1 MAQIHVLSPHV
12 ANQIAAGE
20 VVERPASVVKEL
32 VENALDAGARSI
44 TVELVNGGLDL
55 IRVSDD
61 GKGIAPED
69 CRTAFLRHATSK
81 IATSEDLTHIVT
93 LGFRGEALASIAAVA
108 EVTMR
113 TRMKD
118 AECGTLLRVSAGEV
132 QEEAPCACGAGTTLE
147 VRNLFANVPARLK
160 FLKTVRTEAG
170 YVGDYVSRMIMA
182 VPSAAFHFVH
192 NGKTVYRSFGD
203 GKLQNAMLCVYGAEI
218 LPHLREVAFDDGY
231 LAIHG
236 YVGTEQLSRPNRLQQ
251 SFFLNGRYIRSY
263 SLSSAL
269 QRAFDTHMMVG
280 RFPFAVLAMRIAGSE
295 VDVNVHPSKM
305 EVRFVDEQRVI
316 RSVTAACH
324 RSLLLAPKAEETKDL
339 SAADVPSPAPHA
351 PSHADPGQA
360 IDLRRPVPPAAATIR
375 ESWKHWTGTYGHT
388 QVQRPATFWSDAA
401 PVYPARKADVPE
413 QPEDDAA
420 MLSGAQL
427 RLVASLPYTI
437 LGAAFQT
444 YWIVQQGETLFFIDQ
459 HAAHER
465 RLYELL
471 MHSPDAA
478 AAQTLLTPLPVSLS
492 AAELVTLEENREA
505 LEALGFAF
513 DFHEDGTLLLNSV
526 PQILGEP
533 LPVAYLHDALEQL
546 SAQGKTSSRELR
558 RERIIQTACKHAV
571 KAGEQLDKKEIA
583 ELLDTFEREGIPLT
597 CPHGRPVMITLT
609 KREIEKLF
617 KRVL

>member
-1 MAQIHVLSPHV
+1 M
-12 ANQIAAGE
+12 
-20 VVERPASVVKEL
+20 
-32 VENALDAGARSI
+32 
-44 TVELVNGGLDL
+44 
-55 IRVSDD
+55 
-61 GKGIAPED
+61 
-69 CRTAFLRHATSK
+69 
-81 IATSEDLTHIVT
+81 
-93 LGFRGEALASIAAVA
+93 
-108 EVTMR
+108 
-113 TRMKD
+113 
-118 AECGTLLRVSAGEV
+118 
-132 QEEAPCACGAGTTLE
+132 
-147 VRNLFANVPARLK
+147 
-160 FLKTVRTEAG
+160 
-170 YVGDYVSRMIMA
+170 
-182 VPSAAFHFVH
+182 
-192 NGKTVYRSFGD
+192 
-203 GKLQNAMLCVYGAEI
+203 
-218 LPHLREVAFDDGY
+218 
-231 LAIHG
+231 
-236 YVGTEQLSRPNRLQQ
+236 
-251 SFFLNGRYIRSY
+251 
-263 SLSSAL
+263 
-269 QRAFDTHMMVG
+269 
-280 RFPFAVLAMRIAGSE
+280 
-295 VDVNVHPSKM
+295 
-305 EVRFVDEQRVI
+305 
-316 RSVTAACH
+316 
-324 RSLLLAPKAEETKDL
+324 
-339 SAADVPSPAPHA
+339 
-351 PSHADPGQA
+351 
-360 IDLRRPVPPAAATIR
+360 
-375 ESWKHWTGTYGHT
+375 
-388 QVQRPATFWSDAA
+388 
-401 PVYPARKADVPE
+401 
-413 QPEDDAA
+413 
-420 MLSGAQL
+420 
-427 RLVASLPYTI
+427 VASLPYTI